1 MLTLLLLLG
10 YQPGEAVLLAAVF
23 YAGLVV
29 ILCWG
34 A

>member
-10 YQPGEAVLLAAVF
+10 YQPGEAVFLAVGF
-23 YAGLVV
+23 YAGLVL